1 MKKILVSLLLVS
13 LFSCSDDDNSSA
25 GNGLRQTK
33 QTLYD
38 NGAIDEVVIT
48 NFRGGRINDMAFYT
62 PGNVLE
68 FTTGFQ
74 YNSSGQVSK
83 ITASN
88 PSGQAAYSTDYIY
101 DNQQRLK
108 TIQHNS
114 GAYSYVVNYTFNNDN
129 TISAVHSTNPGENKT
144 FYVNQAGLVYKEVTS
159 SGYYELTFDGVNPVS
174 GTSGFGVKTFTYDNE
189 HNPALL
195 PYQTIQDTY
204 KPNEVLRARYL
215 YDAET
220 STANKYLKSE
230 TGNGETREY
239 VRTFNAQ
246 GYPTLL
252 KSYSNNVLY
261 SQTEYIYN

>member
-1 MKKILVSLLLVS
+1 MKKIFISLLLIT
-13 LFSCSDDDNSSA
+13 LFGCSDDDNSSA
-25 GNGLRQTK
+25 GSGLAQTK
-33 QTLYD
+33 QTLFD
-38 NGAIDEVVIT
+38 GNSIEEIVIT
-48 NFRGGRINDMAFYT
+48 NFRGGKINDMAFYT
-62 PGNVLE
+62 PENILE

-129 TISAVHSTNPGENKT
+129 TISAVHSTNPTENKT
-144 FYVNQAGLVYKEVTS
+144 FYLNQAGLIYKETTS

-174 GTSGFGVKTFTYDNE
+174 GTSGFGTKTFTYDNE

-195 PYQTIQDTY
+195 PYQMIQDAY

-220 STANKYLKSE
+220 STANKYVTSE
-230 TGNGETREY
+230 TGNSETREY